1 MIKSCCWQATWK
13 CLHVLCVFQN
23 LFSCMPLQ
31 ALDLAIAGLYILSNG
46 LVRITHYFWSSQIP
60 LRCHINWSFFF
71 SSQFTRQLMLPC
83 LANLIYW
90 ILLLTDF
97 SGSHS
102 TIDSFSNNKTC
113 SCAGSFFFFFFRLE
127 WYITTIIVPN
137 LLPEHNLFIRKMF
150 SSINSIINWC
160 L

>member
-1 MIKSCCWQATWK
+1 MPSCFMCISKS
-13 CLHVLCVFQN
+13 
-23 LFSCMPLQ
+23 LQ
-31 ALDLAIAGLYILSNG
+31 LYAFAGS
-46 LVRITHYFWSSQIP
+46 WSSNSWFVHFEQWVSKNHALFLIFP
-60 LRCHINWSFFF
+60 NTFKMSHKLIFFFF